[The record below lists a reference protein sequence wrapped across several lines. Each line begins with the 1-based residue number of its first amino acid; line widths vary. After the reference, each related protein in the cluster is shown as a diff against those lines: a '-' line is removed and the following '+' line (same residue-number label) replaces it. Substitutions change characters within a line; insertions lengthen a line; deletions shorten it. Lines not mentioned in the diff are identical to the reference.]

1 LFNPLSAVIP
11 AGQRKRDL
19 RELGVQVIKGVGELQ
34 DFEGP
39 VGTAFGLIG
48 EVFER
53 HPEEAE
59 WIRRALLGVL
69 LVLDPDGFFG
79 GGARPAGWGCLAR
92 ARMFGMVARRVVP
105 HRRLNILQPIHKLH
119 NGYNPRG
126 DVVINL
132 ELLHADAE
140 GTRVHRSTCEI
151 AAFSTFQVVLP
162 KRLEAVYYHVDC

>member
-1 LFNPLSAVIP
+1 LNPLSAVIP

-79 GGARPAGWGCLAR
+79 GGARPAGRVMTIRPMR
-92 ARMFGMVARRVVP
+92 A
-105 HRRLNILQPIHKLH
+105 
-119 NGYNPRG
+119 
-126 DVVINL
+126 
-132 ELLHADAE
+132 
-140 GTRVHRSTCEI
+140 
-151 AAFSTFQVVLP
+151 TFQDF
-162 KRLEAVYYHVDC
+162 HVTVR